1 MDALLKARGPLARDM
16 EDLLGPDTKTTA
28 ADIARHFLE
37 GRPIKY
43 GRDRMLYAEM
53 SQAYPE
59 GVEYLFANMIKDFN
73 AIRDEEL
80 ITSLQKSIVVQI
92 EDAAV
97 GIKLARQVKA
107 IVRDIRRKDKIA
119 TQLLLLHVF
128 YDQAL
133 QNIKNQH
140 KVLLDSMTTNERSLL
155 THLVRTDG
163 NVSELSDELQ
173 NGLQLVFDCPRE
185 KLQETIT
192 KYWNATRTSI
202 SELK

>member
-43 GRDRMLYAEM
+43 SRDRMLYAEM

-97 GIKLARQVKA
+97 GIKLARQVKS

-155 THLVRTDG
+155 THLARTDG

-173 NGLQLVFDCPRE
+173 YGLHLVFDCPRE

-202 SELK
+202 LELK